1 MTTFDSNEKT
11 AQNPS
16 ANRKASIQVNAVL
29 NFIKAGCSVI
39 FPLITFPYAS
49 RILQV
54 ENLGK
59 VNYGQSIV
67 SYFALFAAL
76 GINTYGVREGAR
88 KKAGNNFDAFA
99 SEIFS
104 LNLFTTAIA
113 YAALFLGLLA
123 VPKLRDYRTVI
134 LILSASIVLTTFGI
148 EWVNTVFEDF
158 FYITVRSI
166 FVQLLCM
173 GALFVFIK
181 TPEDY
186 LKYACLTVLPAG
198 ITAIANW
205 FYCRRYTSI
214 RIIFNRSIFSHLRSM
229 FVFFANSLAITIY
242 VSADMTM
249 LGWISGDY
257 YAGLYSVSVKIYQI
271 IKVMMTAI
279 YTVTIPRLSR
289 LAASEKW
296 NQYRSLLTDISSY
309 IILLIFPCMAGIIA
323 YAEQIILLI
332 SGQSYVPA
340 AGSLRIL
347 AVALLFAVASG
358 ITVNC
363 INTPNRLEKS
373 SLYATIA
380 AAATNIILNIFIIPV
395 FRQNGA
401 AMTTVAAEMMVLII
415 CLVRLKDVSH
425 YLHAGKLLKQ
435 FLHAA
440 LGFVLVILISTC
452 LKKVIPSAIGSLACG
467 LVLCP
472 AAYAAALLLLRN
484 EYFLGLISSVFKKLK
499 RN

>member
-1 MTTFDSNEKT
+1 MTTFGSKEKP
-11 AQNPS
+11 AQKQS
-16 ANRKASIQVNAVL
+16 ASRKTSIQANAIL
-29 NFIKAGCSVI
+29 NFIKAGCSVL

-49 RILQV
+49 RVLQV
-54 ENLGK
+54 NNLGK

-88 KKAGNNFDAFA
+88 KKAGNSFDTFA

-113 YAALFLGLLA
+113 YIALILGLLA
-123 VPKLRDYRTVI
+123 VPKLRDYRIVI
-134 LILSASIVLTTFGI
+134 LILSASIILTTFGV

-158 FYITVRSI
+158 LYITVRSVL
-166 FVQLLCM
+166 VQFLCM
-173 GALFVFIK
+173 GFLFLFIK
-181 TPEDY
+181 TPDDY
-186 LKYACLTVLPAG
+186 LKYACLTVLPVG

-205 FYCRRYTSI
+205 FYCKRYTSI
-214 RIIFNRSIFSHLRSM
+214 RIIFSSSIFRHLRSM

-296 NQYRSLLTDISSY
+296 DQYRSLLTDISSY

-332 SGQSYVPA
+332 SGKSYVPA
-340 AGSLRIL
+340 SGSLKIL

-380 AAATNIILNIFIIPV
+380 AAALNITLNVFVIPV

-415 CLVRLKDVSH
+415 CLVRLKNVGH
-425 YLHAGKLLKQ
+425 YLNLSKLLKQ
-435 FLHAA
+435 FIHAA
-440 LGFVLVILISTC
+440 IGFVLVMLISIC
-452 LKKVIPSAIGSLACG
+452 LKKAVPSSIGSLILG
-467 LVLCP
+467 LILCP
-472 AAYAAALLLLRN
+472 AAYAVSLLLLRN
-484 EYFLGLISSVFKKLK
+484 EYFLSIISAVFKILK